1 LIMPSCRTTSRPNAP
16 DFERTADR
24 TGEFWSY
31 PRTRTFGELLIDC
44 ERIGRFGRCSWGCCG
59 RPIANRPTLNDPA

>member
-1 LIMPSCRTTSRPNAP
+1 MPSCRTTSRPNAP

-24 TGEFWSY
+24 TGVFWSY

-44 ERIGRFGRCSWGCCG
+44 DEDRTLRAVLVGMLREAERSGPS
-59 RPIANRPTLNDPA
+59 